1 MSNIKIIDWRA
12 AKPSPLMLLSGAE
25 TYFSDEVI
33 RRLKDVLRNENP
45 GLEIFD
51 ISASDYEGSQ
61 LLGMITPSL
70 FSDPKLVIIRDVE
83 RCTDALIED
92 GKQLAIEDLIDV
104 TLVLQHSG
112 TTVRGKALLEH
123 IRTLSGA
130 VEVNCAKLQYDKDKS
145 AFVQSHFTEAGRKFS
160 SAAVQSLVDAF
171 NSDVSELAAA
181 CDQLLVDSSELVD
194 EALVDKYFGGRMEVN
209 ATKIFNAA
217 SEGRGGDALLLLR
230 HATQTGQD
238 VIPLLAGFGARLRQM
253 ARLHSDPRVTPQ
265 SAGMNTWQFNQA
277 RQASSSWDDEGLS
290 RALRLLADADAA
302 AKGGERDSVYRTEQ
316 LLLLIA
322 ARGRA

>member
-1 MSNIKIIDWRA
+1 MTNIKIIDWRA

-33 RRLKDVLRNENP
+33 RRLKDELRKENP

-51 ISASDYEGSQ
+51 LSASEYEGSQ
-61 LLGMITPSL
+61 LIGMISPSL
-70 FSDPKLVIIRDVE
+70 FADPKLVIIRDVE

-92 GKQLAIEDLIDV
+92 GKQIALEDLSDV
-104 TLVLQHSG
+104 TLIFQHSG

-123 IRTLSGA
+123 IRDLSGA
-130 VEVNCAKLQYDKDKS
+130 VEVNCSKLQFDKDKS
-145 AFVQSHFTEAGRKFS
+145 AFVQAHFAEAGRKFAG
-160 SAAVQSLVDAF
+160 AAVQALVEAF

-181 CDQLLVDSSELVD
+181 CDQLLADSSELID

-209 ATKIFNAA
+209 ASKIFNAA
-217 SEGRGGDALLLLR
+217 IEGRGGEALLLLR
-230 HATQTGQD
+230 HAVQTGQD
-238 VIPLLAGFGARLRQM
+238 VIPLLAGFGVRIRQM
-253 ARLHSDPRVTPQ
+253 ARIHSDPRVTPQ
-265 SAGMNTWQFNQA
+265 SAGMSSWQLNQA

-316 LLLLIA
+316 LLLLVA

>member
-25 TYFSDEVI
+25 NYFSDEVI
-33 RRLKDVLRNENP
+33 RRLKDVLRTENP
-45 GLEIFD
+45 GLEIYD
-51 ISASDYEGSQ
+51 ISASEYEGSQ

-92 GKQLAIEDLIDV
+92 GKQLAIEDLADV

-145 AFVQSHFTEAGRKFS
+145 AFVQSHFVEAGR
-160 SAAVQSLVDAF
+160 
-171 NSDVSELAAA
+171 
-181 CDQLLVDSSELVD
+181 
-194 EALVDKYFGGRMEVN
+194 
-209 ATKIFNAA
+209 
-217 SEGRGGDALLLLR
+217 
-230 HATQTGQD
+230 
-238 VIPLLAGFGARLRQM
+238 
-253 ARLHSDPRVTPQ
+253 
-265 SAGMNTWQFNQA
+265 
-277 RQASSSWDDEGLS
+277 
-290 RALRLLADADAA
+290 
-302 AKGGERDSVYRTEQ
+302 
-316 LLLLIA
+316 
-322 ARGRA
+322 